1 MIKPNHRRMA
11 VVSEALQLMKKGTSY
26 QIAKKTGIEKV
37 KVHQTLAALQL
48 SHYVEKGERVGD
60 RNSSEWVHIKAYTPP
75 TKSNIDWDVHY
86 SAFFNMVK
94 A

>member
-1 MIKPNHRRMA
+1 MIKANHRRMA
-11 VVSEALQLMKKGTSY
+11 IVSEALQLMKKGSSY
-26 QIAKKTGIEKV
+26 EIAKKTGIERV

-48 SHYVEKGERVGD
+48 NHYVEKGERLGD
-60 RNSSEWVHIKAYTPP
+60 RNSAEWIHIKAYTPP

-86 SAFFNMVK
+86 SAFFNMVR